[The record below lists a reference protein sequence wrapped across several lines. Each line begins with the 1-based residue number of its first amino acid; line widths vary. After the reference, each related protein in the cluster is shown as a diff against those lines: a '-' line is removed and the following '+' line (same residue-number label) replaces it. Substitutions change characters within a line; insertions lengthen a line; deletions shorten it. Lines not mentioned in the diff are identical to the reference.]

1 MRVLLVDDHLDGL
14 EITAKLLR
22 MEGFEVF
29 TAGCCKDAVSLARES
44 HMDLVVT
51 DLGLPDGT
59 GMELLADLKR
69 IYPIEG
75 VAMTAHSE
83 GWYLEGA
90 TSGAFVRYLI
100 KPFVFSDLLVAVRGA
115 LESGRQPSSPG
126 RASQE
131 PGRASAG

>member
-1 MRVLLVDDHLDGL
+1 MRVLLVDDHMDGL

-22 MEGFEVF
+22 MEGFEVV
-29 TAGCCKDAVSLARES
+29 TAGCCQEAVALARQA

-59 GMELLADLKR
+59 GMQLLDDLKR

-83 GWYLEGA
+83 GNFVDGA
-90 TSGAFVRYLI
+90 TRGGFARYLF
-100 KPFVFSDLLVAVRGA
+100 KPFVFSDLLGAVREA
-115 LESGRQPSSPG
+115 LGPEKLASSLG
-126 RASQE
+126 
-131 PGRASAG
+131 

>member
-22 MEGFEVF
+22 LEGFEVV
-29 TAGCCKDAVSLARES
+29 TAGCCKDAMSLARQT

-59 GMELLADLKR
+59 GMQLLADLKQ

-83 GWYLEGA
+83 GSYLDGA
-90 TSGAFVRYLI
+90 TRGGFVRFLF
-100 KPFVFSDLLVAVRGA
+100 KPFVFSDLLGAVREA
-115 LESGRQPSSPG
+115 LGPEKLALFHG
-126 RASQE
+126 
-131 PGRASAG
+131 